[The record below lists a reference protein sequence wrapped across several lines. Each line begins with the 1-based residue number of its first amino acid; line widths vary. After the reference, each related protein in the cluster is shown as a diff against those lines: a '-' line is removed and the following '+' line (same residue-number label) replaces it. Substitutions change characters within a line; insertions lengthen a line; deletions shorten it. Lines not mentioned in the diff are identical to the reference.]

1 MWKAVCATRLVLD
14 PESLS
19 KLIALF
25 FVHHVYVWC
34 RAFVMILET
43 VEIFEE
49 VTCESIAQLRHD
61 TVHDVVSSG
70 MMNDLLTSRTSLPHG
85 P

>member
-61 TVHDVVSSG
+61 TVHEFIPAG
-70 MMNDLLTSRTSLPHG
+70 MLTPTLTSCTLLP
-85 P
+85 